1 MEKLS
6 LKEKIVFSFI
16 FNEKR
21 VYQHW
26 YTRFLICGV
35 DLERIRR
42 VVA

>member
-6 LKEKIVFSFI
+6 LKEKLVFGFI

-26 YTRFLICGV
+26 YTRFYDCWRRKKS
-35 DLERIRR
+35 RIIR
-42 VVA
+42 V